1 MYLLLIGVHIIFF
14 CIAYLMGS
22 ILMQWAFVL
31 LLVFFLLYFSPLFFS
46 DTPREKYKGIQIP
59 DLGISPQKSILIP
72 LVLTYIGIYVLAFTV
87 TRDLG
92 TNFNLHLYI
101 LLLIFL
107 VFGGYMFAFDWDTSF
122 FRDALRFH
130 LICSYITI
138 FAQLVYFFVFS
149 GDITSIHLL
158 FSVVTVGFSYLFFT
172 YFTDESMSMFLAFVL
187 SAIISI
193 DTGIVFL
200 FGDLHIFTLLGLTG
214 CIAILLFEYSPRLPI
229 FHQFIEP
236 SRVLLLTLL
245 LGFSWVLMFSPLF
258 SYFHFVY
265 FLPLFTLFLFS
276 IHIRYCNY
284 ISYSIAIVVLFFL
297 YNYFFSSLLY
307 LPDLLSAL
315 LFIFFFSLCIIG
327 NTYFWEERY
336 PYDFSLLHYSSIA
349 FSMIT
354 GLYSLFFVAWW
365 AWLTLFL
372 ACSLFLLAAL
382 FLLSYFR
389 FQYQ

>member
-1 MYLLLIGVHIIFF
+1 MYILLIGVHIIFF

-46 DTPREKYKGIQIP
+46 DTPREKYQGIQIP